1 MALSTKFFYELAE
14 NKARIQF
21 YSDDVLINEWVATN
35 GHETSQISVPTS
47 PGNTIPRIEWI
58 NARLNV
64 KKWIRGIDN
73 CGLSFCDHRP
83 QSNFCFEMKQKDNN
97 KLELKLEVQDT
108 LDTCRTLREIEYNK
122 TTDMI
127 TLEPRAEAFAIFWI
141 DYLNLLLAQDQ
152 FEILVNKLHTL

>member
-1 MALSTKFFYELAE
+1 MTISTKFFYELAE

-35 GHETSQISVPTS
+35 GHESSQISVPTS
-47 PGNTIPRIEWI
+47 PSNTVSRIAWI
-58 NARLNV
+58 NTRLNV
-64 KKWIRGIDN
+64 RKWIKGIDN
-73 CGLSFCDHRP
+73 CGLSFCDHRS
-83 QSNFCFEMKQKDNN
+83 QSNFYFEMKQINNN

-108 LDTCRTLREIEYNK
+108 LDTCRTLRELTYDK

-127 TLEPRAEAFAIFWI
+127 TLEPRTEAFAVFWV

-152 FEILVNKLHTL
+152 FELLVNKLHNL